1 MDIQNRY
8 LFIRNYG
15 LRKPNTFQAVDVT
28 TGAYVFIQKLSF
40 GADETL
46 RFARAINELRALP
59 RHDNVIEITEYSHTD
74 THIFVVFPLIAS
86 NLRRFLYHQM
96 RLPPG
101 VCCFL
106 IHQLLT
112 AVSHLR
118 RHGII
123 HRHIRPSSILIQDA
137 NVERPEYMRVILGGF
152 QIARPTE
159 VYEEE
164 MEDARYS
171 PLRNLG
177 GRTLWYKP
185 PEILLGLTEQPEP
198 EPVAYSY
205 AVAVWACGCIL
216 AEMAGG
222 NPIFP
227 GDGYKTELGQ
237 ILSIFRVVGT
247 PIPAEWPEVAL
258 LPGWHEYP
266 QWEPQNMA
274 LVVPEL
280 SPEGIDLLQKMLA
293 LNPSTRL
300 SAEECLDH
308 PYFLQLDDDGM

>member
-1 MDIQNRY
+1 
-8 LFIRNYG
+8 
-15 LRKPNTFQAVDVT
+15 
-28 TGAYVFIQKLSF
+28 
-40 GADETL
+40 
-46 RFARAINELRALP
+46 
-59 RHDNVIEITEYSHTD
+59 
-74 THIFVVFPLIAS
+74 
-86 NLRRFLYHQM
+86 M
-96 RLPPG
+96 RLPPR

-118 RHGII
+118 RHRII

-198 EPVAYSY
+198 EPVTYSY
-205 AVAVWACGCIL
+205 AVDVWACGCIL

-237 ILSIFRVVGT
+237 ILSIFR
-247 PIPAEWPEVAL
+247 
-258 LPGWHEYP
+258 
-266 QWEPQNMA
+266 
-274 LVVPEL
+274 
-280 SPEGIDLLQKMLA
+280 
-293 LNPSTRL
+293 
-300 SAEECLDH
+300 
-308 PYFLQLDDDGM
+308 